1 MIQSGTEHL
10 TDAEISDLADGALDQ
25 LTQRRLQD
33 HLAVCERCAGEMRTT
48 RMMKAWSSEQRAAV
62 TAPPELWSLVAA
74 STIHLRAVRRQVLR
88 SMRGVLVLF
97 ALVLAVATAALTWT
111 VAQWWFT
118 SDEPQVRG
126 VRVIGPGQHAG
137 HPTTNPGSVAPPA
150 PDPERGPRPPAR
162 PPRGEPR
169 Q

>member
-1 MIQSGTEHL
+1 MMPSAMEHL

-33 HLAVCERCAGEMRTT
+33 HLAVCDRCAGEMRTT

-74 STIHLRAVRRQVLR
+74 STIHLRAVRRQVVR
-88 SMRGVLVLF
+88 SMRGALLGF
-97 ALVLAVATAALTWT
+97 ALVLAAATAALTWT
-111 VAQWWFT
+111 VAKWWFT

-126 VRVIGPGQHAG
+126 ERVIGPGQHAG
-137 HPTTNPGSVAPPA
+137 HPTTNPGSNAPQA
-150 PDPERGPRPPAR
+150 PGPERAPRPPAK